1 VQYVELPAAQLVTRV
16 EKALAQIP
24 GVVVQGSEEIPGRR
38 TSGDVRYF
46 FPQDEKA
53 AAEVRDRVEL
63 AFAQEGYKLRLHLLP
78 LDAMR
83 FKKDRPGD
91 IEVWIPPLG
100 ATTLLQEAI
109 QRKR

>member
-1 VQYVELPAAQLVTRV
+1 
-16 EKALAQIP
+16 
-24 GVVVQGSEEIPGRR
+24 
-38 TSGDVRYF
+38 VRYF

-63 AFAQEGYKLRLHLLP
+63 AFAKEGYKLRLELLP
-78 LDAMR
+78 LDAKR
-83 FKKDRPGD
+83 FAKEGAGD

-109 QRKR
+109 QKRR

>member
-1 VQYVELPAAQLVTRV
+1 MARV
-16 EKALAQIP
+16 AKALAQSP
-24 GVVVQGSEEIPGRR
+24 GLVVEGSQDVPGRR

-53 AAEVRDRVEL
+53 ATEVRDRVEL
-63 AFAQEGYKLRLHLLP
+63 ALSQEGYRLRLPLLP
-78 LDAMR
+78 LDAKR
-83 FKKDRPGD
+83 FDKARPGD
-91 IEVWIPPLG
+91 LEVWIPPLG